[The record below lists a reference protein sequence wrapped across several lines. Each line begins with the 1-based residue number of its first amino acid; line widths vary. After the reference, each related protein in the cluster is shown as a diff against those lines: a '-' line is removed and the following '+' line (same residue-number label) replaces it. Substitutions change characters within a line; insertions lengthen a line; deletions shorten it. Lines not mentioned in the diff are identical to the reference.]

1 MTRPTTRVAVLI
13 SGEGS
18 NLQALI
24 DAARDARLRADIV
37 AVVSNRS
44 AARGLERARAAGIA
58 ALHLAAIRGQD
69 RAEYDA
75 ALAKLLAPYDPT
87 LVVLA
92 GFMRILSPT
101 FIEQF
106 AGRLLNVHPSLLP
119 KFPGL
124 DTHRRVLSAQEPWHG
139 ATVHFVTAELDAGPA
154 IIQYRLRVRAGDTT
168 ESLAERVHVGEH
180 IILPRAVTWFAAG
193 RLRLASG
200 SVMLDGR
207 ALNGP
212 VSVDEEGT

>member
-1 MTRPTTRVAVLI
+1 MRVAVLI

-24 DAARDARLRADIV
+24 DAARDVRLRADIV

-75 ALAKLLAPYDPT
+75 ALAKLLSPYDPE

-124 DTHRRVLSAQEPWHG
+124 DTHRRVLEAQEPWHG

-168 ESLAERVHVGEH
+168 ESLAQRVHVGEH
-180 IILPRAVTWFAAG
+180 IILPRAVSWFAAG
-193 RLRLASG
+193 RLRLSSG

-207 ALNGP
+207 ALNEP